1 MTHWKAALAAAMIF
15 ASATAP
21 AMAQGR
27 DGDDWRISFR
37 NSSTYGVTAFAT
49 QRANGSWSNNWLRGR
64 VLPGQNIPMTFG
76 DRTDTRCAVRTRVTF
91 DNGEY
96 FEQSINYCNK
106 SALIVTDE
114 TIRSQ

>member
-1 MTHWKAALAAAMIF
+1 MALWKAAIAAAMMF
-15 ASATAP
+15 GSAP

-49 QRANGSWSNNWLRGR
+49 QRANGSWSSNWLRGR
-64 VLPGQNIPMTFG
+64 VLPGQNLAMTFG
-76 DRTDTRCAVRTRVTF
+76 DRTDTRCEVRTRVTF

-96 FEQSINYCNK
+96 FEQVINYCNR